1 MPFYCN
7 KCRKTISRGVFFHSK
22 KYYEIPLCMEC
33 QRTVKP
39 KKEKKNAM
47 GQKNDVV
54 SGVNKIIRG
63 VSQVIKESSIK
74 KETNFSKWTAEWRK
88 VNQLDFSM
96 ENKHFFLIG
105 MDLDDFTKKLIRMAK
120 KTILLAN
127 PFIENCYLTEAL
139 IKSAKSSTKIK
150 IVTRKP
156 DARKIECHSK
166 LEQNNIP
173 LHYDNQIHSKIM
185 VVDDSIAVI
194 SSMNFYSG
202 SSGGASKEAGVVSMD
217 KQVVESAANYI
228 NQLIEALQ
236 IVKLPV
242 GARRK
247 YPKNRKQSP

>member
-1 MPFYCN
+1 MPYYCN
-7 KCRKTISRGVFFHSK
+7 KCRKTISRGVYFHSMK
-22 KYYEIPLCMEC
+22 HYEKALCMEC
-33 QRTVKP
+33 QSTVDP
-39 KKEKKNAM
+39 KKEKKSET

-54 SGVNKIIRG
+54 SSVSKIMRG
-63 VSQVIKESSIK
+63 VSQVIKERPIK
-74 KETNFSKWTAEWRK
+74 KEADFGKWTAEWRK

-105 MDLDDFTKKLIRMAK
+105 MDLDDFTKKLIRMAN

-139 IKSAKSSTKIK
+139 IKSAQSSIKIK
-150 IVTRKP
+150 IITRYPKP
-156 DARKIECHSK
+156 NDIKKLECHSK
-166 LEQNNIP
+166 LKQNNIP

-185 VVDDSIAVI
+185 VVDHSIAVV

-228 NQLIEALQ
+228 TQLINA
-236 IVKLPV
+236 
-242 GARRK
+242 A
-247 YPKNRKQSP
+247 